1 MARSN
6 SLMTAVEGLENDG
19 EVTGAGE
26 DAIEVPGEV
35 RDSEDGVDE
44 SVEILDE
51 AGDDVDTLEDI
62 KEVLEDAADNG
73 DGIDDTAAKIVEIT
87 TEAIYARLGFS
98 DTKTMGAMESYKNP
112 RSRVT
117 ATRYAAEAIG
127 DKISHV
133 WEAIVK
139 FFKDLREKIK
149 DLWKTYV
156 TAVGRLKRTAE
167 AMRRK
172 VAGAPGSKKENEF
185 EDKSL
190 ASKILGK
197 DGKLNI
203 GTALDNTISQLE
215 AVNKIKDKVTEIVE
229 DIKSDDREL
238 DGRIKMAFGAEA
250 AINTS
255 RDSKKDV
262 DPKDIMIGNKA
273 IEYYL
278 DVTENKV
285 SVDMFVSSVDHD
297 NDDKEIPVADKRELE
312 EYCSKIIKVCNAIS
326 ASKERKEKADKRTEK
341 ALDRMAKKP
350 KSGASEGDKDN
361 AREARIVREMLRVSS
376 KMSYLPE
383 KVAISGCHSV
393 LAYVNKCIRMYE
405 KAA

>member
-172 VAGAPGSKKENEF
+172 VAATSGSKKEDEF

-203 GTALDNTISQLE
+203 GITLDNTIRTFE
-215 AVNKIKDKVTEIVE
+215 EVNKGKDKLAEIVE
-229 DIKSDDREL
+229 DVKSGGDKEL
-238 DGRIKMAFGAEA
+238 DGKIKMALGADA
-250 AINTS
+250 AIRSS

-262 DPKDIMIGNKA
+262 DPKDVMIGNKA

-278 DVTENKV
+278 DITENKV
-285 SVDMFVSSVDHD
+285 SVDMFVSSIDHD
-297 NDDKEIPVADKRELE
+297 DDKEIPVADKRELE

-350 KSGASEGDKDN
+350 KSGASEDDKAD
-361 AREARIVREMLRVSS
+361 AKDARIVREMLRVSS

-383 KVAISGCHSV
+383 KIAISGCHSV